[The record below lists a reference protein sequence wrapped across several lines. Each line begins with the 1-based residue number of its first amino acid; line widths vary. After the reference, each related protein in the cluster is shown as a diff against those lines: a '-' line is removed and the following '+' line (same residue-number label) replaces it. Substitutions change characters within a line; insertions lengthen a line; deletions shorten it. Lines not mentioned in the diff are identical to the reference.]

1 MPDIVL
7 GALIGVISAIVGWII
22 SYRTSRMQINA
33 RRDELNQQLSYQER
47 EAQRN
52 RLIESRKDY
61 LLRLRNTVSEW
72 VEYSHREINM
82 IVRLDAAIKSGDTS
96 KKQSE
101 IREFN
106 EVSEQGKQV
115 SSKFDMLRG
124 QVSDNTLDSLIE
136 AVRETQYEVNTAR
149 MPLIRF
155 FNNPGSADTNTIE
168 SAIQED
174 ESLHK
179 EVRKQLLQV
188 NKRIEELLSGEPSD

>member
-7 GALIGVISAIVGWII
+7 GALIGVISAVVGWVI

-33 RRDELNQQLSYQER
+33 RRDELNQQLSYQEK

-61 LLRLRNTVSEW
+61 LLRLRNTASEW

-82 IVRLDAAIKSGDTS
+82 IVRLDTAIKSGDTS
-96 KKQSE
+96 KEQSE

-106 EVSEQGKQV
+106 EVTEQGKQV

-136 AVRETQYEVNTAR
+136 AVRETQYEVNTVR

-155 FNNPGSADTNTIE
+155 FNNPGSADINTLN
-168 SAIQED
+168 SAVQKD